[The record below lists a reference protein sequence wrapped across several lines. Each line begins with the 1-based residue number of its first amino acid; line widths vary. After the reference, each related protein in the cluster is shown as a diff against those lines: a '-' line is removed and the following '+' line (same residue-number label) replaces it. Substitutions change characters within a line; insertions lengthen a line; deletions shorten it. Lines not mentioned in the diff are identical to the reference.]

1 MRVFAGT
8 GRTWIDVPEPGRER
22 IRTMADRD
30 KVEHISSVKYTDV
43 EEVLSDEF
51 GDRFRDY
58 RVNYRKSLN
67 YDTNGYIPPFPLTV
81 SLEFVNRCNLNC
93 VMCYTINH
101 ADKKA
106 TLDLSHIEAMMEE
119 CKDHGLPAAVVGMGS
134 EALIYK
140 GARDAIKAIRDAN
153 VMDLFLGTNGVL
165 LTEELSEFLVKQRV
179 ARIEVSLD
187 AATPETYLKIRGKDE
202 LERIEGNLQKLIE
215 MREREGSKLP
225 VIRLCFCVQKDNLH
239 EQRAFLDKWRGR
251 VDYIDF
257 QEMVDF
263 GGVDELR
270 ALGEEAARPDTD
282 LPAPE
287 STYCAYP
294 FNSLHVWS
302 NGDVTPCCTFFGK
315 ALVIGDARTQTLK
328 EIWDGPE
335 MAEIRTQLLT
345 GKLNKVCH
353 ACLTCRDKE
362 NFAAAGETASAE
374 TERETVP
381 AE

>member
-1 MRVFAGT
+1 MS
-8 GRTWIDVPEPGRER
+8 DRENV
-22 IRTMADRD
+22 D
-30 KVEHISSVKYTDV
+30 HITSVKYTDV
-43 EEVLSDEF
+43 EMVLSDEF
-51 GDRFRDY
+51 GERFRDY
-58 RVNYRKSLN
+58 RKNYKKSLN
-67 YDTNGYIPPFPLTV
+67 YDTNGYIPDFPLTV

-101 ADKKA
+101 SDKKA
-106 TLDLSHIEAMMEE
+106 TLDLSHINTMMAE
-119 CKDHGLPAAVVGMGS
+119 CADFGLPAAVVGMGS

-140 GARDAIKAIRDAN
+140 GARDAIAAIRKAD
-153 VMDLFLGTNGVL
+153 VMDVFLGTNGVL
-165 LTEELSEFLVKQRV
+165 LTEDLCEFLVEQRV

-187 AATPETYLKIRGKDE
+187 AATPETYQKIRGKNE
-202 LERIEGNLQKLIE
+202 LERIEANLEALIQT
-215 MREREGSKLP
+215 RKRHNSKLP
-225 VIRLCFCVQKDNLH
+225 VIRLCFCVQNDNLH
-239 EQRAFLDKWRGR
+239 EQRAFLDKWRDR

-263 GGVDELR
+263 DQVDEFREMGVD
-270 ALGEEAARPDTD
+270 AAKPVD
-282 LPAPE
+282 LPPPD

-315 ALVIGDARTQTLK
+315 ALVIGDAKTQTLK

-362 NFAAAGETASAE
+362 NFAAAGNAASE
-374 TERETVP
+374 EKTQPREP
-381 AE
+381 ALI

>member
-1 MRVFAGT
+1 
-8 GRTWIDVPEPGRER
+8 
-22 IRTMADRD
+22 MADRD
-30 KVEHISSVKYTDV
+30 KVEHVESVKYTDV
-43 EEVLSDEF
+43 EAVLTDEF
-51 GDRFRDY
+51 GDRFHEY
-58 RVNYRKSLN
+58 RKNYRKSLN

-93 VMCYTINH
+93 IMCYTINH
-101 ADKKA
+101 SDRKA
-106 TLDLSHIEAMMEE
+106 TLDLSRIETLMDE
-119 CKDHGLPAAVVGMGS
+119 CREHGLPAAVVGMGS

-140 GARDAIKAIRDAN
+140 QARDAIAAIRKAD

-165 LTEELSEFLVKQRV
+165 LTEELSAFLVEQRV

-187 AATPETYLKIRGKDE
+187 AATPETYTKIRGKDE
-202 LERIEGNLQKLIE
+202 LQRIEANLEKLIE
-215 MREREGSKLP
+215 IREREGSKLP

-239 EQRAFLDKWRGR
+239 EQRAFLDKWRDR

-263 GGVDELR
+263 GGVDDLR
-270 ALGEEAARPDTD
+270 ALGDEAAKADN

-315 ALVIGDARTQTLK
+315 ALVIGNVQEHTLK

-335 MAEIRTQLLT
+335 IAEIRDQLLS
-345 GKLNKVCH
+345 GKLNMVCH

-362 NFAAAGETASAE
+362 NFAAAGETADEESSQIP
-374 TERETVP
+374 ERTPEKAPEP
-381 AE
+381 ALT